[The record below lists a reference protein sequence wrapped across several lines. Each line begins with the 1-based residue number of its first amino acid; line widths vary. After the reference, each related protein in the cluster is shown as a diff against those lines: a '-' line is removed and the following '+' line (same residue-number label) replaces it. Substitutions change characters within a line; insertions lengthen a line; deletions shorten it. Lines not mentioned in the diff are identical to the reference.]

1 MSHQELRRFQTE
13 CKMSPI
19 DANTEMTGMLEF
31 SDKDFKPCMIF
42 KKCFTEQLW
51 TCLKQIKKNRKPQ
64 ERNKKSH
71 SAKN

>member
-1 MSHQELRRFQTE
+1 MSHQELGRFQTE

-42 KKCFTEQLW
+42 KKCFTEQL
-51 TCLKQIKKNRKPQ
+51 
-64 ERNKKSH
+64 
-71 SAKN
+71 